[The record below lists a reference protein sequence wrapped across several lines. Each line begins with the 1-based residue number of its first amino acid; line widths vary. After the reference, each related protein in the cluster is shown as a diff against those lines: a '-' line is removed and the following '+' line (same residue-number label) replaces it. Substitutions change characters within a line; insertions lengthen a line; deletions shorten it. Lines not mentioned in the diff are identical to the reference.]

1 MESQECYL
9 CKTEKP
15 LEDFIV
21 RKDGIRYRMCRQ
33 CNSEVQAKKH
43 RNPKL
48 EHTETHRTC

>member
-1 MESQECYL
+1 MESQEYYL

-21 RKDGIRYRMCRQ
+21 RRDGIRYRMCRR

-43 RNPKL
+43 RKPKL